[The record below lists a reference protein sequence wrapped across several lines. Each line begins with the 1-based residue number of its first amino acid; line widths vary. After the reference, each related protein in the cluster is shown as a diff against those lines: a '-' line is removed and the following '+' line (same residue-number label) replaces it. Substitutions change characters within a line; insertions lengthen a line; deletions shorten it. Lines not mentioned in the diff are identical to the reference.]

1 MKKRV
6 KSKGIVIAIFLAI
19 ILIVPLISAGS
30 LQDVWDKI
38 TGKATTSPVTI
49 SVSVTSAPPTIYNIS
64 FSTSVTPIEGP
75 SLTYIV
81 MNFSVNA
88 TNGAASLNNGSAML
102 NLTMA
107 GQPVRVKACAVKD
120 FAGNYANYTCNITF
134 YWYDPAGTWTIYA
147 NISDYGGN
155 YVVNGTKTVSI
166 SSLTGFVMA
175 PSALTFPSVVAG
187 ATNQTS
193 TNDPIVLNNTG
204 NVNITTGNLK
214 INAIDLAGETDHSK
228 FLYASNFSV
237 GNSTGGNIECNYSST
252 SATQMVNITDTAVAG
267 SYLNIGNF
275 PLNDGSTGQEKLY
288 VCLAKAGYELTQQSY
303 STTGLGSWTV
313 KIA

>member
-1 MKKRV
+1 MKKSV
-6 KSKGIVIAIFLAI
+6 KIKGIVMILLISF
-19 ILIVPLISAGS
+19 ILIAPLISAGFFG
-30 LQDVWDKI
+30 DTWDKI
-38 TGKATTSPVTI
+38 TGKASSQTV
-49 SVSVTSAPPTIYNIS
+49 SVNISVTSAPPVIYNVS

-88 TNGAASLNNGSAML
+88 ANGAASLNNGSAML

-107 GQPVRVKACAVKD
+107 GQPVRVNACTIKD

-134 YWYDPAGTWTIYA
+134 YWYDQAGTWTIYA

-166 SSLTGFVMA
+166 GTLTGFVMA
-175 PSALTFPSVVAG
+175 PSALTFPSVIAG

-193 TNDPIVLNNTG
+193 TNDPLVLNNTG
-204 NVNITTGNLK
+204 NQNMSLVK
-214 INAIDLAGETDHSK
+214 INAIDLAGETDHGK
-228 FLYASNFSV
+228 FLFASNFSAS
-237 GNSTGGNIECNYSST
+237 NSTGGNIECNVSG
-252 SATQMVNITDTAVAG
+252 SATAMVNVTDTTVG
-267 SYLNIGNF
+267 NTVLNIGNF
-275 PLNDGSTGQEKLY
+275 PLNDGSTGQEQLY
-288 VCLAKAGYELTQQSY
+288 VCLRKAGYELTQQAY
-303 STTGLGSWTV
+303 STTGLGTWTV